1 MTSKEEIEKMKK
13 YLKECII
20 KEHIF
25 EEDFTIEF
33 MKNAL
38 QYIEQ
43 LETDKQ
49 KLIEKLE
56 QDSSNGFAV
65 EYKDNHKTILK
76 QKVEPV
82 RNYIRQELLPILKEE
97 SENEQSRRDA
107 WKVRL

>member
-1 MTSKEEIEKMKK
+1 MLSKEEIEKMKK
-13 YLKECII
+13 YFNECII

-56 QDSSNGFAV
+56 QDSSNGLTV
-65 EYKDNHKTILK
+65 EYEDNHKIILK
-76 QKVEPV
+76 QKIKPV
-82 RNYIRQELLPILKEE
+82 RNYIKQELLPLLKEK
-97 SENEQSRRDA
+97 SENEQSG
-107 WKVRL
+107 